1 MDVVLLILGPLHCEL
16 CYDRT
21 NNAAV
26 VAAAATADD
35 DDDDDD
41 DDEANDADDKTLAPA
56 TTST

>member
-41 DDEANDADDKTLAPA
+41 DEANDADDKTLAPA